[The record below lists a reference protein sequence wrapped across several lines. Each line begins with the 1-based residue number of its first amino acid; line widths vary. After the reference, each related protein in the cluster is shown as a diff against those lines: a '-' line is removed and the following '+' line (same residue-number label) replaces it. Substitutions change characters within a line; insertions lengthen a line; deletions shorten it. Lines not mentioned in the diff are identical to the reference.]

1 MQDLIPLYSSEGELC
16 DRIGLKRLDRLARLD
31 LVKVVRSRN
40 GKPRRAIL
48 LRRPGDPKPCR
59 LTDYVGTRY
68 SYLEHLDNG
77 HLAWG
82 LKSLGKGDDL
92 RTIFLQVV
100 LDCATPAV

>member
-1 MQDLIPLYSSEGELC
+1 M
-16 DRIGLKRLDRLARLD
+16 
-31 LVKVVRSRN
+31 
-40 GKPRRAIL
+40 
-48 LRRPGDPKPCR
+48 
-59 LTDYVGTRY
+59 GTRY

-92 RTIFLQVV
+92 RPIFLQVL